1 MSGLKGQIIVL
12 EFLFL
17 SHGHV
22 AVLVRELREL
32 LKNVFDFDFRH
43 SNLLNGEI
51 IAASCAL
58 RQLLDDV
65 CEVTVSHGGC
75 VP

>member
-1 MSGLKGQIIVL
+1 MGSIVL
-12 EFLFL
+12 LDFLFL

-32 LKNVFDFDFRH
+32 LENVLDFDFRH
-43 SNLLNGEI
+43 SDLLDREVVGTGR
-51 IAASCAL
+51 AL
-58 RQLLDDV
+58 RQLFDDV
-65 CEVTVSHGGC
+65 RVVTVSHGRR